1 MARLNDPPQPGQESL
16 EAIKKRYIRQ
26 NREIARVNSTQS
38 TKIRSLETETTR
50 LLTENIDLR
59 EQVIKLQA
67 QLDRRERGKT
77 VIENV
82 ESTKRQLEGKVAE
95 MQELLASLG
104 KAITV
109 SPRVKPQPK
118 QKAHIVSPDQ
128 TTYRRGLSF
137 SFSEAMRTEDNLPAI
152 SEDSR
157 RSSLNVE
164 EPRRT
169 SLGSEDRRSSLNF
182 EEIIT
187 LLPPRADDAESDE
200 DLKPPTSSMLEIRSK
215 RRRDS
220 TRPTEAE
227 ATKSTATSRN
237 QLMVDTPSE
246 KPKKRRFEDRDL
258 AQDIEPPLS
267 LDFKFTRHPQRTA
280 DVPKIR
286 AETQKPTVSVSNV
299 SELDHDIPMKEVDEM
314 YEVEKIVD
322 TGKRAVKM
330 ENVEKKDP
338 VPTRETV
345 TLGATPA
352 IGRRALGPKST
363 NSDPFNSPQK
373 YTKISLTKEK
383 DLEKPEKTEL
393 PPQKIKTYRD
403 SNTEPPSADMETGGT
418 GRPSRRSK
426 ANNVNYALPNL
437 RDKMRREDKPGE
449 TGKSEGRTARRS
461 TAGRLKNKDSSEEL
475 MVKKDVFAEGEDIF
489 GNQWLAPLP
498 QPTTSTVDA
507 VEEPRKS
514 RETGIGGLLDKRSG
528 RDNGEMELPESV
540 MTYRKRRASNLHQ
553 GTLMDLENDAMSGR
567 FQSTAPTESRR
578 KTVSFDPESTHGGE
592 EGQSRNRESSSSR
605 RRSGTHSNLAL
616 SSSQVELAGDEVVR
630 SSRRTSLGNSTK
642 GVRSAKSTNNMGN
655 EAEFDNNHPVMT
667 AGTSSRRRSMM
678 L

>member
-67 QLDRRERGKT
+67 QLDRRERGKA

-82 ESTKRQLEGKVAE
+82 EATKRQLEGKVAE

-220 TRPTEAE
+220 TRPTEVE
-227 ATKSTATSRN
+227 ATKSTASSRN

-246 KPKKRRFEDRDL
+246 KPKKRRFEDRDQ
-258 AQDIEPPLS
+258 AQDIETPLS
-267 LDFKFTRHPQRTA
+267 LDFKFTRHPQRAA

-286 AETQKPTVSVSNV
+286 AEAQKPTVSMSHVN
-299 SELDHDIPMKEVDEM
+299 ELDHDIPMKEVDEM
-314 YEVEKIVD
+314 VEVEKIVE

-330 ENVEKKDP
+330 DIIEKRDP
-338 VPTRETV
+338 VPIRETV

-373 YTKISLTKEK
+373 HIKTALPKEK

-393 PPQKIKTYRD
+393 PPQKIRTYRD
-403 SNTEPPSADMETGGT
+403 SNTEPPSADVETGGT

-437 RDKMRREDKPGE
+437 RDKMRREDRPGE
-449 TGKSEGRTARRS
+449 TGKSEGRTARRMCLLRGKIS
-461 TAGRLKNKDSSEEL
+461 
-475 MVKKDVFAEGEDIF
+475 
-489 GNQWLAPLP
+489 LAIN
-498 QPTTSTVDA
+498 
-507 VEEPRKS
+507 EPRKP

-528 RDNGEMELPESV
+528 RDNGEMELPETV

-553 GTLMDLENDAMSGR
+553 GTLMDLENDATSGR
-567 FQSTAPTESRR
+567 LQTTAPTESRR

-592 EGQSRNRESSSSR
+592 EGQSRNRESASSR
-605 RRSGTHSNLAL
+605 RRSGTHSNLAS

-642 GVRSAKSTNNMGN
+642 GVRSAKSTNNMGD
-655 EAEFDNNHPVMT
+655 ETEFDNNHPVMAT
-667 AGTSSRRRSMM
+667 GTSSRRRSMM

>member
-67 QLDRRERGKT
+67 QLDRRERGKA

-82 ESTKRQLEGKVAE
+82 EATKRQLEGKVAE
-95 MQELLASLG
+95 MQELLADLG

-109 SPRVKPQPK
+109 SPRAKPQPK
-118 QKAHIVSPDQ
+118 QKVHVVSPDQ
-128 TTYRRGLSF
+128 ATYRRGLSF
-137 SFSEAMRTEDNLPAI
+137 SFSEAMRAEDNLPAI

-182 EEIIT
+182 EETIT

-220 TRPTEAE
+220 TRPTEVE
-227 ATKSTATSRN
+227 STKSAASLRN
-237 QLMVDTPSE
+237 QLMVDTPAE
-246 KPKKRRFEDRDL
+246 KPKKRRFEDRD
-258 AQDIEPPLS
+258 QDQDTGTPLN
-267 LDFKFTRHPQRTA
+267 LDFKFTRQPSKTA
-280 DVPKIR
+280 DMTRTR
-286 AETQKPTVSVSNV
+286 AETLKSTVSMPNLNDV
-299 SELDHDIPMKEVDEM
+299 DHDTPMKEVGGLDEI
-314 YEVEKIVD
+314 EKIVEA
-322 TGKRAVKM
+322 GKRGVKM
-330 ENVEKKDP
+330 DLTEKKGP
-338 VPTRETV
+338 VSVGDATALCP
-345 TLGATPA
+345 TPA
-352 IGRRALGPKST
+352 TGRKALGPKST

-373 YTKISLTKEK
+373 HIKAALPKEK

-393 PPQKIKTYRD
+393 APPKMRTYRD
-403 SNTEPPSADMETGGT
+403 SNTEPPSVDTETGGT

-426 ANNVNYALPNL
+426 ANSVNYALPNL
-437 RDKMRREDKPGE
+437 RDKMRREDKP
-449 TGKSEGRTARRS
+449 SEGGKGEGRAARRS
-461 TAGRLKNKDSSEEL
+461 TAGRLKNKDSSEGF
-475 MVKKDVFAEGEDIF
+475 VAKKDGLTEGEDIF
-489 GNQWLAPLP
+489 GNQWLASLP
-498 QPTTSTVDA
+498 QATTLTIDA
-507 VEEPRKS
+507 VEEPRKPKD
-514 RETGIGGLLDKRSG
+514 TGIGGLLDKRSG
-528 RDNGEMELPESV
+528 RENGEMELPESV

-553 GTLMDLENDAMSGR
+553 GTLMDMENDAKSGR
-567 FQSTAPTESRR
+567 PHVTAPTEPRR

-592 EGQSRNRESSSSR
+592 EGQSRNRESTSSR
-605 RRSGTHSNLAL
+605 RRSGTHSNLPP
-616 SSSQVELAGDEVVR
+616 SSLQVELAGDEVAR
-630 SSRRTSLGNSTK
+630 NSRRTSLGNPTK
-642 GVRSAKSTNNMGN
+642 SVRSSKSTNNMVDD
-655 EAEFDNNHPVMT
+655 EIEFDNYPTMAT
-667 AGTSSRRRSMM
+667 GTSNRRRSMM